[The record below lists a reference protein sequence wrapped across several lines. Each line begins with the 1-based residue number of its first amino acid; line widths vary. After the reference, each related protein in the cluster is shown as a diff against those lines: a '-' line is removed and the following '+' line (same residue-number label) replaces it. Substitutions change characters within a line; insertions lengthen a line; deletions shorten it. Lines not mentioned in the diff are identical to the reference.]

1 MTCDA
6 TPTGITLPDNY
17 NTVQL
22 FGMGAAGGYET
33 QLDNFTM
40 YDEYVTRPVPIIVS
54 SVANGKAQTKVL
66 CIAPDDVREG
76 SRVPADSVNA
86 GNADDD
92 DKSAAPGMGWGRK
105 AGMAALMA
113 GVAAMSFVLA

>member
-17 NTVQL
+17 NTVVL

-40 YDEYVTRPVPIIVS
+40 YDEYVTRPVPLIVS
-54 SVANGKAQTKVL
+54 SVADGKAQTKVL

-92 DKSAAPGMGWGRK
+92 KSAAPGIEWGRK
-105 AGMAALMA
+105 AGMAVLMA